1 MKTRYVNR
9 NGSEQ
14 KRIQG
19 LLSIRP
25 SVHGAIYVRFVS
37 GRERSRSGA
46 RDMPLQP
53 SWILGSLSFS
63 NETTKYNR
71 RKCIMDKWRRALGAC
86 PWNYAHGI
94 TRKTGRPSA
103 WAKTE
108 PDAAMLVADRP
119 TSFWTGR
126 QSVSLGERRKVRYV
140 VIEGTIGIADRQTG
154 TGGKVGRRCCRAVG
168 QIFHAGLDLM
178 RKHIISDRDLPT

>member
-1 MKTRYVNR
+1 MVMTV
-9 NGSEQ
+9 EQ
-14 KRIQG
+14 SPRSLPME
-19 LLSIRP
+19 LLK
-25 SVHGAIYVRFVS
+25 GAG
-37 GRERSRSGA
+37 GR
-46 RDMPLQP
+46 L
-53 SWILGSLSFS
+53 
-63 NETTKYNR
+63 
-71 RKCIMDKWRRALGAC
+71 
-86 PWNYAHGI
+86 
-94 TRKTGRPSA
+94 SA